1 MRLCMLSKT
10 FADLLAVRSRAPYSG
25 PVTLTSNT
33 GRRKRGHRVCSFAA
47 RLASRHPCT
56 LSTAQVMFLPIH
68 SSTPDTRPR
77 GQSQARSGPHPW
89 FSEVAGKCPSYFW
102 RLALANWG
110 KWITDW
116 QICNEGV
123 DCIGGGRIHFQATC
137 WVTEEAQN
145 FLVEFSLNVQ
155 LQFLSLEDLTKM
167 SHPFFPALAVFS
179 SVPPCL
185 TPNLFKW
192 AQGTGFAKLLGVGL
206 LDKMQEAQGNL
217 YFRSTTNNLSL

>member
-1 MRLCMLSKT
+1 MKLMLYETVHAFKNICRP
-10 FADLLAVRSRAPYSG
+10 LAVRSRAPYSG
-25 PVTLTSNT
+25 PVTLSSNT

-116 QICNEGV
+116 QICNGRRGLHWGREDSFPSYV
-123 DCIGGGRIHFQATC
+123 LSDWRSSEFSGRIFPECSAPVFIPGRPHKD
-137 WVTEEAQN
+137 VTS
-145 FLVEFSLNVQ
+145 FLPCPRCL
-155 LQFLSLEDLTKM
+155 FLST
-167 SHPFFPALAVFS
+167 
-179 SVPPCL
+179 
-185 TPNLFKW
+185 
-192 AQGTGFAKLLGVGL
+192 
-206 LDKMQEAQGNL
+206 
-217 YFRSTTNNLSL
+217 SLPHT